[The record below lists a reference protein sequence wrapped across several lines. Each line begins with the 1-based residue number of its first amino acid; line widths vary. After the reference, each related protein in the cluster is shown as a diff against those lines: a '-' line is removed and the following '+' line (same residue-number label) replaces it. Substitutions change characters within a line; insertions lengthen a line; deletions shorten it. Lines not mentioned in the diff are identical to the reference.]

1 MDSANATAHLAT
13 AHLAT
18 AHLATLQAQIYD
30 KITKSPEIQSEL
42 YSFIANDYPHSENE
56 NGIFVNISTLDP
68 EKTRTLHKKIL
79 AIEECIVLRETQLH
93 SCQVPPSETIPVP
106 TETQVPP
113 REPLMLTKTQIH
125 LLKFD
130 LNTGPYS

>member
-1 MDSANATAHLAT
+1 MDLANPTAHLAT
-13 AHLAT
+13 PT

-42 YSFIANDYPHSENE
+42 YPFIANGYPHSENE

-68 EKTRTLHKKIL
+68 DKTRTLHTKIL
-79 AIEECIVLRETQLH
+79 AIEEYIVLRETQLN
-93 SCQVPPSETIPVP
+93 SCQVPPSEPIS
-106 TETQVPP
+106 VPP
-113 REPLMLTKTQIH
+113 EIRVPHRKPLMLTKTQIH

>member
-1 MDSANATAHLAT
+1 MDSANPTAHLE
-13 AHLAT
+13 
-18 AHLATLQAQIYD
+18 TLQSDIYD

-42 YSFIANDYPHSENE
+42 YPFIANGYPHSVNE

-68 EKTRTLHKKIL
+68 DKTLTLHKKIL
-79 AIEECIVLRETQLH
+79 AIEEYIVLRETQLN
-93 SCQVPPSETIPVP
+93 SYQVPLPETISVG
-106 TETQVPP
+106 T
-113 REPLMLTKTQIH
+113 EPLVPLRKPLLLTKTQIH